1 MRIALLTEGGYPY
14 PDGDAAAW
22 CDRLVR
28 GLDGDEFEVYALG
41 RHPGQREDVLRGAR
55 HTLPD
60 NVRRVRTVPLWGPAP
75 GGPGAR
81 GRYGRR
87 GRRRFGEHFAE
98 LAGAVCAARREV
110 WPAAEADR
118 FAAGLHGLAALAREH
133 GGLSAA
139 LRSEQAVRLLERACR
154 APGALRTAREIPPAG
169 LLTVTDRLERALR
182 PLSPD
187 WYGGGADGPG
197 PAGADVCHA
206 VGGGCAALPGLL
218 AGRLYGTPLLVTEY
232 TGHGVRLREHYLTGA
247 ARAAAPDADPA
258 DTPVRALLTS
268 FRALL
273 THETY
278 RRAELVVSG
287 NAHAR
292 RWQLRCGADRDRLRT
307 VHPGMDA
314 ASFTAV
320 GEDTGRERPAP
331 VLVWTGRVEPA
342 RDLVCL
348 LRAFAE
354 VRRALPRARL
364 LVAERPGGPGAPAGE
379 ELAVAAYRA
388 HCRLLADDLF
398 PLFPAARDGS
408 GDGPGDAADG
418 GPGAAAGAPVRF
430 VRVGDP
436 RLPTAADAY
445 AAADVAVFSSVVAG
459 FPAELVEAMLAGR
472 ATVATDA
479 GAVREV
485 VGGTG
490 LVVPPHDPRALADA
504 CAALLGDPARRAR
517 LGAAARARALELFT
531 VERNVTAFRG
541 LHLEVLSRR
550 AVPAGPVGGRAG
562 GGGAER
568 PFARPAE
575 ARLPGRWTARGG
587 PPAPAG
593 AVSGPA
599 APRPAVP
606 GQARPGGR
614 PGRAPGW
621 ARTSAGS
628 GRPGEDRR

>member
-14 PDGDAAAW
+14 PGGDAAAW

-41 RHPGQREDVLRGAR
+41 RHPGQLDDVLREIR
-55 HTLPD
+55 HTLPG

-98 LAGAVCAARREV
+98 LAGAVCAARRDV
-110 WPAAEADR
+110 WPATEADR
-118 FAAGLHGLAALAREH
+118 FAAGLHGLAALALEH
-133 GGLSAA
+133 GGLSAV
-139 LRSEQAVRLLERACR
+139 LRSEQAVRLLECACR
-154 APGALRTAREIPPAG
+154 APGARRAAREVPPAG

-187 WYGGGADGPG
+187 WYGGGPG

-218 AGRLYGTPLLVTEY
+218 AGRLHGTPLLVTEY
-232 TGHGVRLREHYLTGA
+232 TEHGVRLREHCLAGA
-247 ARAAAPDADPA
+247 ARAAAPDARPA
-258 DTPVRALLTS
+258 DLPVRALLTS

-273 THETY
+273 AHETY

-314 ASFTAV
+314 APFTAV
-320 GEDTGRERPAP
+320 GEDTGRERPVP
-331 VLVWTGRVEPA
+331 VLVWTGRIEPA
-342 RDLVCL
+342 RDLACL

-388 HCRLLADDLF
+388 HCRLLADDL
-398 PLFPAARDGS
+398 LPAAPDGS
-408 GDGPGDAADG
+408 GGAEGP
-418 GPGAAAGAPVRF
+418 PVRF
-430 VRVGDP
+430 ARVGDP
-436 RLPTAADAY
+436 QLPTAADAY

-531 VERNVTAFRG
+531 AERNVAAFRG

-550 AVPAGPVGGRAG
+550 TVPAGRAG
-562 GGGAER
+562 GAHGGAAR

-575 ARLPGRWTARGG
+575 ARLPGRWAAR
-587 PPAPAG
+587 AG
-593 AVSGPA
+593 AGSGPA

-621 ARTSAGS
+621 ARTPAG
-628 GRPGEDRR
+628 PGEPEEGRR